1 MAKLPKNV
9 TRAILAVVVLA
20 LVAGVVYFVASGS
33 NTRQVSADF
42 DEGIGVYPGT
52 PVKVLGVNVGEVTSV
67 KPQGRTV
74 HIAMDVENQYK
85 LPANVTA
92 IEVANSLVSDRYIQ
106 LSAYNGQGATLP
118 AGANIPINRTSSPAE
133 LDDIYK
139 ALNDLSYAL
148 GPNGANKNGALQDLL
163 HVSAANLTGNGK
175 AIGTSVQ
182 KLSDAARTLA
192 NNKGDLFQTVKNLQ
206 LFTQTLQ
213 QSDAAVRHFE
223 EQLAQVS
230 GDLAAERQDFGQ
242 ALRLLGL
249 ALNDVATFVRT
260 NNAKFHTSIKGLE
273 GVTAI
278 LLREKASLNEALQI
292 APYALSNIVHAYQP
306 DLGVIATRGNLD
318 SLTDPGQIC
327 TALDLDGLLTK
338 SVLGGLLRPV
348 VTACQTIIKQLPAG
362 GPTLPPLPVLPPLPG
377 GLPGLNSTGHTKL
390 TAEQLVPVV
399 HAAIAGEPVGGLIT
413 GGDK

>member
-1 MAKLPKNV
+1 MAKLPKKI
-9 TRAILAVVVLA
+9 TQAIVAVVVLA
-20 LVAGVVYFVASGS
+20 LVAGALFFVLSGS
-33 NTRQVSADF
+33 HTRQVSADF
-42 DEGIGVYPGT
+42 EEGIGVYPGT
-52 PVKVLGVNVGEVTSV
+52 PVRVLGVSVGAVTSV

-74 HIAMDVENQYK
+74 HITMDVEDQYK
-85 LPANVTA
+85 LPANATA
-92 IEVANSLVSDRYIQ
+92 VEVANSLVSDRYIQ
-106 LSAYNGQGATLP
+106 LSAYTGRGATLP
-118 AGANIPINRTSSPAE
+118 AGANIPIQRTSSPAE

-139 ALNDLSYAL
+139 ALNDLSQAL

-230 GDLAAERQDFGQ
+230 NDLAGERQDFGE

-278 LLREKASLNEALQI
+278 LLKEKSALNEALQI
-292 APYALSNIVHAYQP
+292 APYALANIVHAYQP
-306 DLGVIATRGNLD
+306 DLGVIGTRGNLD
-318 SLTDPGQIC
+318 SLTDPGQLC
-327 TALDLDGLLTK
+327 EALDLNGLLKK
-338 SVLGGLLRPV
+338 SVLGNLLGTV
-348 VTACQTIIKQLPAG
+348 VSTCGEIIKQLPSA
-362 GPTLPPLPVLPPLPG
+362 PTLPPLPTLPIG
-377 GLPGLNSTGHTKL
+377 NSAGHTKL
-390 TAEQLVPVV
+390 SAEQLVPAV
-399 HAAIAGEPVGGLIT
+399 HAALNRDPVGGLIT
-413 GGDK
+413 GGDN